1 MSFFSKLDKQLQAD
15 LISFVEDR
23 EAKEK
28 TGKTRVDDAL
38 ATGIL
43 RKIIDGDC
51 RITGC
56 CTNNETKKMFVE
68 FTFYEEENDG

>member
-1 MSFFSKLDKQLQAD
+1 MSFFTELDKQLQAD
-15 LISFVEDR
+15 LISFVEER

-28 TGKTRVDDAL
+28 TCKTRLNDAL

-43 RKIIDGDC
+43 RKIIGGDC
-51 RITGC
+51 RITGS
-56 CTNNETKKMFVE
+56 CTNNDTKKMFVE